1 MQETD
6 PAALHSSF
14 LIRHPAA
21 IRRRAFTLIEM
32 LTTVA
37 VLIIALGLMVSLAR
51 NVRDQSAQQ
60 LTKQLLRQLAALM
73 NEYADANQWQLPA
86 VTPLIPAEAIFPPE
100 EPSIE
105 LLARRNNEEFV
116 RALRPALARLEQRRG
131 GSRAAGADGGAD
143 SGADGG
149 ADRGAARG
157 AETGA
162 ISSRQPS
169 FMGQLPMSVYD
180 GVTLRDAWGS
190 PVGFMPAQHPWIG
203 MAPKGRAQEAAF
215 FFFSA
220 GPDRLYLTRDDN
232 LYSYETVA
240 GEP

>member
-1 MQETD
+1 M
-6 PAALHSSF
+6 
-14 LIRHPAA
+14 
-21 IRRRAFTLIEM
+21 RAQISNRQYPNGKRESGFTLIEM

-73 NEYADANQWQLPA
+73 NEYAEANRRQLPA
-86 VTPLIPAEAIFPPE
+86 VTAVIPPESVFPPE
-100 EPSIE
+100 EPAIE
-105 LLARRNNEEFV
+105 LLAKRNNEEFV
-116 RALRPALARLEQRRG
+116 RALRPGLARLEQRG
-131 GSRAAGADGGAD
+131 GGVV
-143 SGADGG
+143 
-149 ADRGAARG
+149 ARG
-157 AETGA
+157 LGSAGNPVSPRET
-162 ISSRQPS
+162 SS
-169 FMGQLPMSVYD
+169 FIGQLPMSVYD

-190 PVGFMPAQHPWIG
+190 PVIFMPAQHPWIG
-203 MAPKGRAQEAAF
+203 MAPKGRGQESAF

-220 GPDRLYLTRDDN
+220 GPDRRYLTRDDN

>member
-1 MQETD
+1 MPLPIVDCPLSHVQ
-6 PAALHSSF
+6 PAGKRA
-14 LIRHPAA
+14 RGARERDRN
-21 IRRRAFTLIEM
+21 RRSGFTLIEM

-60 LTKQLLRQLAALM
+60 LTNQLLRQLAALM
-73 NEYADANQWQLPA
+73 NEYADASRWQLPA
-86 VTPLIPAEAIFPPE
+86 TTPVIPLDAIFPPE
-100 EPSIE
+100 EPAIE

-131 GSRAAGADGGAD
+131 ARSTGSD
-143 SGADGG
+143 
-149 ADRGAARG
+149 GAA
-157 AETGA
+157 
-162 ISSRQPS
+162 SRQPS
-169 FMGQLPMSVYD
+169 LMAQLPMSVYD

-190 PVGFMPAQHPWIG
+190 PIVFMPAQHPWIG
-203 MAPKGRAQEAAF
+203 MAPKGRGQEGAF